1 MAVEYKVLKR
11 KEQLCYYVMKLA
23 EYGEIYSFVEHTERF
38 DEPMTR
44 YIFNQLIEGIHYLH
58 SNGIVHRD
66 IKPENL
72 LINKKGKVIIAD
84 FSFATRMAEIE
95 TDGMDLFTK
104 KFDPIIERR
113 HNVGS
118 ENYNAPEI
126 WDNDIT
132 VHEFEQKLKV
142 QDDKGVFEYS
152 DLDGQLRKLSCFPQY
167 DGVKSDVFSIGA
179 SLFMIHMQS
188 PPFRKAV
195 VTDPYY
201 KRLASS
207 MKAQFWKIFKNV

>member
-1 MAVEYKVLKR
+1 MADIEQEYVVIKR

-23 EYGEIYSFVEHTERF
+23 EYGEIYSFVEHTDRF

-44 YIFNQLIEGIHYLH
+44 YIFNQLIEGIQYLH

-84 FSFATRMAEIE
+84 FSFATRMTEIE
-95 TDGMDLFTK
+95 AGDVFTK

-113 HNVGS
+113 TNVGS

-132 VHEFEQKLKV
+132 VHEFE
-142 QDDKGVFEYS
+142 
-152 DLDGQLRKLSCFPQY
+152 
-167 DGVKSDVFSIGA
+167 
-179 SLFMIHMQS
+179 
-188 PPFRKAV
+188 
-195 VTDPYY
+195 
-201 KRLASS
+201 
-207 MKAQFWKIFKNV
+207 

>member
-1 MAVEYKVLKR
+1 MTEIEQEYVVIKR

-23 EYGEIYSFVEHTERF
+23 EYGEIYSFVEHTDRF

-44 YIFNQLIEGIHYLH
+44 YIFNQLIEGIQYLH

-84 FSFATRMAEIE
+84 FSFATRMTEIE
-95 TDGMDLFTK
+95 AGDVFTK

-113 HNVGS
+113 TNVGS

-132 VHEFEQKLKV
+132 VHEFE
-142 QDDKGVFEYS
+142 
-152 DLDGQLRKLSCFPQY
+152 
-167 DGVKSDVFSIGA
+167 
-179 SLFMIHMQS
+179 
-188 PPFRKAV
+188 
-195 VTDPYY
+195 
-201 KRLASS
+201 
-207 MKAQFWKIFKNV
+207 